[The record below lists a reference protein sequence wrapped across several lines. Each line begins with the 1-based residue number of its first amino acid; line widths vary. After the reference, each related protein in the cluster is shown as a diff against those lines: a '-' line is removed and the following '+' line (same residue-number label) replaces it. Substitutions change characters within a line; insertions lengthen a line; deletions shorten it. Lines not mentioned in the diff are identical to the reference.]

1 MQRNAQT
8 PLHLHLVF
16 INTLLWTTPPGES
29 GLQGYIAPMITRVF
43 LTAMLCAAALF
54 ASCTS
59 VFDASNKS
67 PEEIFARALT
77 EFKKNELFEAQ
88 RLFDIVRLQYP
99 TSPLVD
105 DAQYYLAEV
114 NFKRREY
121 ILAAY
126 NYNYVR
132 RAYPQSEFAKESMR
146 KAALCYVELS
156 PPYDRDQKYTREAI
170 VSLTEFREVYPADS
184 TFADS
189 TITLLQHKLAER
201 DFRAAEQYRV
211 LYSPR
216 SALVYYDAVI
226 DEHPTSEFCEPALV
240 GKAEIL
246 VKLKRYDEALSACS
260 LYQRFFP
267 KGAKADK
274 IADLQEESR
283 KGKETLESAK
293 PAEGAKP

>member
-1 MQRNAQT
+1 MKSR
-8 PLHLHLVF
+8 LLVLCLLAVS
-16 INTLLWTTPPGES
+16 TL
-29 GLQGYIAPMITRVF
+29 VV
-43 LTAMLCAAALF
+43 
-54 ASCTS
+54 SCTS
-59 VFDASNKS
+59 VYNVTDKS
-67 PEEIFARALT
+67 VEEIYAQALK
-77 EFKKNELFEAQ
+77 EFNANDLYESQ
-88 RLFDIVRLQYP
+88 RLFDIIRLQYP

-114 NFKRREY
+114 NFRRKEF

-170 VSLTEFREVYPADS
+170 VALTEYREFYPADS
-184 TFADS
+184 SFADS
-189 TITLLQHKLAER
+189 TIATLQHKLAER
-201 DFRAAEQYRV
+201 DFRSAEQYRV

-226 DEHPTSEFCEPALV
+226 DEHPTSEFCEPSLV

-246 VKLKRYDEALSACS
+246 LKLKRYDEALSTCT

-267 KGAKADK
+267 KGAKSDR
-274 IADLQEESR
+274 IAELQEESR
-283 KGKETLESAK
+283 KAKETLESAK
-293 PAEGAKP
+293 PAEGTQP